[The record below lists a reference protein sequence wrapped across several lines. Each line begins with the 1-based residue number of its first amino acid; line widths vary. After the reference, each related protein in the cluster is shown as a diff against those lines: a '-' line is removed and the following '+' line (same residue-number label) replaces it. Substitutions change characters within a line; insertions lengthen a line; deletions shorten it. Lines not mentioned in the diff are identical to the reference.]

1 MESNFFQFHI
11 KGKKITLR
19 GFQMAFRG
27 FIIMKKIKKP
37 HPNSYKFAKWC
48 TQCGKW
54 NKRIE
59 GDPVRPLFC
68 GFCETSKMLR
78 GSRRNRGTS

>member
-1 MESNFFQFHI
+1 MESSFFQFHI

-27 FIIMKKIKKP
+27 FIIMV
-37 HPNSYKFAKWC
+37 HPNNYKNAKWC

-78 GSRRNRGTS
+78 GSRRNRGAS